1 MDMYHVHE
9 TEVDSDGP
17 SIFSTSPSIVG
28 SEDGGSDGEDLE
40 SEWSNEE
47 TVLFQIPRE
56 DSGIQEDFESS
67 RDDGPVMTIS
77 SISWRGSVL
86 EETLWLQ
93 KHVVNQYWR
102 RDEENGPP
110 MVGFQVLVTESQVV
124 RETIWLL
131 AGIQSSFLYEL
142 IDGRI
147 LLRRDVH
154 VSHLS
159 HESLQALCHPF
170 AAAGQLLLRLQRFI
184 DLVARSPSHTIESSA
199 IGASRSKARSNSG
212 PDPLPE
218 GCRTYQAFAAGLAC
232 FLRSFR
238 AELAE
243 LEQRAVRQTEPITLC
258 GLLALLDPRL
268 AQLRSLRLV
277 FSTAVRTVPTGV
289 PTLVKASHLLGSLL
303 RSLHQAHCGNDTAE
317 AKLLL
322 WLWVQTLAPYLD
334 IIGGWLIDG
343 RLHDPTK
350 EFLLQ
355 RNEVEGS
362 RASAFWFSTYTL
374 FCVARRGDGG
384 RRPRSAPETRL
395 GCRTEPARG
404 WSWDSRCG
412 MRTIAD
418 AEHCK
423 DVEEEEEE
431 EEEDVDVNEEEET
444 LTGFLRPVLRQVI
457 LTGKSAELLR
467 CLQPKEWPRE
477 PNPPTRTL
485 NSYFLESLLTRLGL
499 EGVEGLV
506 KASPSGNTTDEP
518 WNAPEFPTGSQAD
531 PLLAHSFTRMFSE
544 KLTFDPVKTEIPFP
558 ESLPAC
564 QPITTLLQNSLY
576 PHIQNL
582 YHSCCQRLLHTLKT
596 EHSLLQHV
604 HAMRGCLLLTTPA
617 LQPFC
622 SALLGVR
629 TRQHPVSLSQ
639 LLRNA
644 VGDGDPML
652 AARLV
657 VKLEKQSRFKK
668 VRPIHRLQGL
678 TLHYQAP
685 WPVDIILGSDEQEAY
700 TRTFQLLLQVAAAAC
715 CLQQLCFR
723 DVQGRAQAGPGGATC
738 MRKMFLLR
746 MQLLHF
752 TNTLHQHLLTKVVH
766 GAWCECEEGLDR
778 AVDLDEIIRVHRAF
792 LQMAQHMCLLHFQRA
807 ALRGALLHVLD
818 VALTFAMQW
827 KDTGEL
833 GPDVVQRLEGE
844 FAHSRDLCLGL
855 LQEAV
860 CQRLGQDLE
869 ELYLNLSTNRPNPS

>member
-1 MDMYHVHE
+1 MDRHVHE
-9 TEVDSDGP
+9 SEVDSDGP
-17 SIFSTSPSIVG
+17 SIFSTSSIVG
-28 SEDGGSDGEDLE
+28 SEHEESDSEDLE
-40 SEWSNEE
+40 SEGSNEE

-56 DSGIQEDFESS
+56 DSGIQEDFGSP
-67 RDDGPVMTIS
+67 RDDVPVVTIS

-93 KHVVNQYWR
+93 KHVVNQYWKQ
-102 RDEENGPP
+102 DEENGPS
-110 MVGFQVLVTESQVV
+110 MVLVTESQVV

-147 LLRRDVH
+147 RLRRDVY

-159 HESLQALCHPF
+159 HESLQSLCHPF

-184 DLVARSPSHTIESSA
+184 DLVARSPSQA
-199 IGASRSKARSNSG
+199 IDFCAVGASRSKVTSTSG
-212 PDPLPE
+212 PSEPLPK

-232 FLRSFR
+232 FLRGFH
-238 AELAE
+238 AELTE
-243 LEQRAVRQTEPITLC
+243 LEQRAASQTEPVTLC
-258 GLLALLDPRL
+258 GLLALLAPRL
-268 AQLRSLRLV
+268 TQLRSLRLV
-277 FSTAVRTVPTGV
+277 FSTAVRTVPLNAS
-289 PTLVKASHLLGSLL
+289 TLVKASHLLGSLL
-303 RSLHQAHCGNDTAE
+303 RSLRRAHCGNNTAE

-343 RLHDPTK
+343 QLHDPTK

-355 RNEVEGS
+355 RNEGEGS

-374 FCVARRGDGG
+374 FCVARSGDGG
-384 RRPRSAPETRL
+384 RRTRSAPETRPVT
-395 GCRTEPARG
+395 GREPARG
-404 WSWDSRCG
+404 RTWDSRSG
-412 MRTIAD
+412 MRIIAN
-418 AEHCK
+418 AECCG
-423 DVEEEEEE
+423 DEDD
-431 EEEDVDVNEEEET
+431 EEEDVDEIEDDEET
-444 LTGFLRPVLRQVI
+444 VTGFLRPVLRQVI
-457 LTGKSAELLR
+457 LTGKSAELLHY
-467 CLQPKEWPRE
+467 LQPKDLSRE
-477 PNPPTRTL
+477 PNRPTRTL
-485 NSYFLESLLTRLGL
+485 NSYFLESLLTRLGPV
-499 EGVEGLV
+499 GVV
-506 KASPSGNTTDEP
+506 KTAPSETSDHSRG
-518 WNAPEFPTGSQAD
+518 NAPDFPTGSQAD

-604 HAMRGCLLLTTPA
+604 RAMRGCLLLTTPA

-629 TRQHPVSLSQ
+629 TREHPAPLSQ
-639 LLRNA
+639 LLRSA

-678 TLHYQAP
+678 TLRYQAP
-685 WPVDIILGSDEQEAY
+685 WPVDIVLGAGEQEAY
-700 TRTFQLLLQVAAAAC
+700 TRTFQLLLQAAAAAC

-723 DVQGRAQAGPGGATC
+723 DMQGRAQAGQGGATC
-738 MRKMFLLR
+738 MRQMFLLR

-752 TNTLHQHLLTKVVH
+752 TSTLHQHLLTKVVH
-766 GAWCECEEGLDR
+766 GAWCDCEQGLDR

-792 LQMAQHMCLLHFQRA
+792 LHTAEHTCLLHFQRA

-833 GPDVVQRLEGE
+833 SPDVVERLEGE
-844 FAHSRDLCLGL
+844 FAHSRDLSLSL

-869 ELYLNLSTNRPNPS
+869 ELYLNLSTNLPNPS